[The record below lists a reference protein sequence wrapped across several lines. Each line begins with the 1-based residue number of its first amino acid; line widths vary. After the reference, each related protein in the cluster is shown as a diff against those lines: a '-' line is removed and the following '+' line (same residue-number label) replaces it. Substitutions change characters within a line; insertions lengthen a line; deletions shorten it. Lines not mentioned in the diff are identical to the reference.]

1 MDFNQLGGLFGGG
14 SGDPNRDARDQA
26 LTLFGAAMLSGAGS
40 GQNFSSILGNAVGQ
54 GQSAYNSSIDANAK
68 RQYMQSQIE
77 SQRSESEYR
86 RAQAAKALADA
97 QRLQTI
103 QDMRMGIFNRDPMQA
118 ALGTQ
123 TEAGGA
129 GPTRQAQALGQEY
142 RQNGVTPTYKDL
154 NMLAAV
160 GGLDSTDLTLVGKQN
175 DPTVVPQG
183 SYLQQP
189 NGRGASYAPKLAEG
203 TAPTFGP
210 GGQVTGVSMIPGAA
224 NAVASN
230 AAAQSGGTEAGKLP
244 YTALSEYAKTAGTQS
259 AMSQFDLV
267 DMKQLDGTTIKVP
280 RSALLGL
287 QQPGGAMNLTGNIP
301 MPGQGGGAIGP
312 GARSGIPTD
321 TVARNETRTVFD
333 KQWAEKTF
341 PGVQNDG
348 MVARRT
354 IQQMDAIEKLNL
366 STGWGT
372 EAIAGLGNVLARFG
386 VAPDELK
393 KFTDATQVFR
403 KFASDGVLL
412 AQIAQAGPQTE
423 SDARRMM
430 QTLPSLAN
438 TPAANELISAFIKA
452 GAEMQ
457 VEKARFYTEAYKR
470 YQQGRGTLQDID
482 SAWQQANGSLWGR
495 PSMQA
500 WQQRYP
506 QARGTADI
514 PR

>member
-1 MDFNQLGGLFGGG
+1 MDFNSLGGFFGGDG
-14 SGDPNRDARDQA
+14 ADPQADARKQA
-26 LTLFGAAMLSGAGS
+26 MTLFGAAMLSGAGS

-54 GQSAYNSSIDANAK
+54 GQSAYSDSIDRNAK
-68 RQYMQSQIE
+68 RQYMQSQID

-86 RAQAAKALADA
+86 RVQAQKMLADA
-97 QRLQTI
+97 QRAAMI
-103 QDMRMGIFNRDPMQA
+103 QQARMGIFNRDPMQA

-123 TEAGGA
+123 AEGGGA
-129 GPTRQAQALGQEY
+129 GPTRQAQALGQQY
-142 RQNGVTPTYKDL
+142 AQNGVTPNYKDL
-154 NMLAAV
+154 NYLAGL
-160 GGLDSTDLTLVGKQN
+160 GGLDSTDIALVGKQR
-175 DPTVVPQG
+175 DPQSFAPG
-183 SYLQQP
+183 SLVRQP
-189 NGRGASYAPKLAEG
+189 DGRGGFIVPRTPEG
-203 TAPTFGP
+203 TNASIGP
-210 GGQVTGVSMIPGAA
+210 GGQVAGVSMIPGVTD
-224 NAVASN
+224 AVAAN

-244 YTALSEYAKTAGTQS
+244 YVGPAEYARQTATES
-259 AMSQFDLV
+259 ARSQFDLV
-267 DMKQLDGTTIKVP
+267 DMKQPDGTTIKVP
-280 RSALLGL
+280 RSVLLGL
-287 QQPGGAMNLTGNIP
+287 QQPGGAMNLTGGIP

-321 TVARNETRTVFD
+321 TVARNETRAVFD

-341 PGVQNDG
+341 PSVQNDG

-393 KFTDATQVFR
+393 QFTDATQVFR

-482 SAWQQANGSLWGR
+482 SAWQQANGSLWNR